1 MNVAIVAAVID
12 TIQPTMTKP
21 VKKMS
26 IIELN
31 NYPNDDDYTV
41 LRQFERNLKE
51 EYKCK
56 DFKRAG
62 IIVHA
67 NIVMRMDV
75 NPEASADEIC
85 TDILLDNFFEKYMGE
100 RKVIK

>member
-1 MNVAIVAAVID
+1 MNVAIVAAVIN

-21 VKKMS
+21 VKKMY

-41 LRQFERNLKE
+41 LRQFERDLKE
-51 EYKCK
+51 ECKCK
-56 DFKRAG
+56 DFKCAG

-85 TDILLDNFFEKYMGE
+85 TNILLDNFFEKYMGE